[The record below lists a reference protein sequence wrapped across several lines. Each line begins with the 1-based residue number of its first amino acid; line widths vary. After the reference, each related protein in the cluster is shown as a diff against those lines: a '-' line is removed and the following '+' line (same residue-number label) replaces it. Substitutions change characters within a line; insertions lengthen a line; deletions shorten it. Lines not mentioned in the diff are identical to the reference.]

1 MQRIV
6 VGVDGSDESRNAL
19 AWAAEEAKLRQ
30 AELEVV
36 YAYEYTPAWQLYG
49 YEGVSVAQMDAI
61 AAEDEAAQERAQEL
75 AGELVHQM
83 VHDLGPVDGV
93 KVTPVAITDRR
104 AAAALVAR
112 SEGADMLVV
121 GSRGR
126 GGFSGLL
133 LGSVS
138 QQCAAHAHCPVT
150 IISPKVAPV
159 S

>member
-1 MQRIV
+1 MSRIV
-6 VGVDGSDESRNAL
+6 VGVDGSQESKRAL
-19 AWAAEEAKLRQ
+19 EWAVEEARLRQ
-30 AELEVV
+30 VPLDVV

-61 AAEDEAAQERAQEL
+61 AAEDEEAQ
-75 AGELVHQM
+75 
-83 VHDLGPVDGV
+83 
-93 KVTPVAITDRR
+93 RR
-104 AAAALVAR
+104 AAAQAQSLLDGVLADLGNVEGVEVTSTPVTDRRPASALVDR
-112 SEGADMLVV
+112 SQGAQMLVV

-138 QQCAAHAHCPVT
+138 QQVATHATCPVV
-150 IISPKVAPV
+150 IITARQSE

>member
-6 VGVDGSDESRNAL
+6 VGVDGSAESCNAL

-36 YAYEYTPAWQLYG
+36 YAYEFTPAWQLYG
-49 YEGVSVAQMDAI
+49 YEGVSVSQMDAI
-61 AAEDEAAQERAQEL
+61 AAEDEAAQERAQAL
-75 AGELVHQM
+75 AGELVNQL
-83 VHDLGPVDGV
+83 VRDLGPVDGV
-93 KVTPVAITDRR
+93 QVTAVAITDRR

-112 SEGADMLVV
+112 SENADMLVV

-150 IISPKVAPV
+150 IISPKVQI

>member
-1 MQRIV
+1 MSKIV
-6 VGVDGSDESRNAL
+6 VGVDGSPESKHAL
-19 AWAAEEAKLRQ
+19 QWAVEEARLRQ
-30 AELEVV
+30 APLEVV

-61 AAEDEAAQERAQEL
+61 AAEDEEAQRRAAEQAQSLLDGVL
-75 AGELVHQM
+75 A
-83 VHDLGPVDGV
+83 DLGDIEGV
-93 KVTPVAITDRR
+93 EITSTPITDRR
-104 AAAALVAR
+104 PASALVNR
-112 SEGADMLVV
+112 SEGAQMLVV

-138 QQCAAHAHCPVT
+138 QQAATHATCPVV
-150 IISPKVAPV
+150 IISARHAK

>member
-61 AAEDEAAQERAQEL
+61 AAEDEAAQEQAQEQ
-75 AGELVHQM
+75 AGELVRQL
-83 VHDLGPVDGV
+83 VDDLGPVEGV

-112 SEGADMLVV
+112 SENADMLVV

-150 IISPKVAPV
+150 IISPKVNTA

>member
-19 AWAAEEAKLRQ
+19 SWAAEEAKLRQ

-75 AGELVHQM
+75 ASELVNEL
-83 VHDLGPVDGV
+83 VEELGPVEGV

-112 SEGADMLVV
+112 SENADMLVV

-138 QQCAAHAHCPVT
+138 QQCASHAHCPVT
-150 IISPKVAPV
+150 IISPKVTPV

>member
-1 MQRIV
+1 MSRIV
-6 VGVDGSDESRNAL
+6 VGVDGSEESRRAL
-19 AWAAEEAKLRQ
+19 DWAVAEARLRQ
-30 AELEVV
+30 VPLEVV

-61 AAEDEAAQERAQEL
+61 AAEDEEAQQRAREQAQSLLDGML
-75 AGELVHQM
+75 A
-83 VHDLGPVDGV
+83 DLGDVGGVDVTSAPV
-93 KVTPVAITDRR
+93 TDRR
-104 AAAALVAR
+104 PASALVNL

-138 QQCAAHAHCPVT
+138 QQAATHATCPVV
-150 IISPKVAPV
+150 IIPPKRSDA
-159 S
+159 

>member
-6 VGVDGSDESRNAL
+6 VGVDGSDESKNAL

-75 AGELVHQM
+75 AGELVEQL
-83 VHDLGPVDGV
+83 VHDLGPVEGV
-93 KVTPVAITDRR
+93 TVTPVAITDRR

-112 SEGADMLVV
+112 SENADMLVV

-150 IISPKVAPV
+150 IISPKVSTV